1 MMNSALTSME
11 TQSTNPQ
18 LPNTQLPN
26 TQSPDTQDQNK
37 TKKCNKCH
45 LIFPIDEFYKRKD
58 YKGTYTWR
66 LSYCRQCLKNTKNQ
80 NYAKNKNHYRKYYRD
95 FQRSD
100 PCKLRLR
107 KNYYLKLSQQR
118 QILYLQKLKKRSTEF
133 YDKFIQFIED
143 LQIKPKDPD
152 TQPNST

>member
-11 TQSTNPQ
+11 TQS
-18 LPNTQLPN
+18 PN
-26 TQSPDTQDQNK
+26 TQDQNK

-45 LIFPIDEFYKRKD
+45 FIFPIEKFYKRKD
-58 YKGTYTWR
+58 RQGNYTWR
-66 LSYCRQCLKNTKNQ
+66 ASYCRKCLTILKNQSYTN
-80 NYAKNKNHYRKYYRD
+80 NKKYYRKYNREY
-95 FQRSD
+95 QRSD
-100 PCKLRLR
+100 RSKLVLR

-143 LQIKPKDPD
+143 LRIKPKDPD
-152 TQPNST
+152 TQTNSP